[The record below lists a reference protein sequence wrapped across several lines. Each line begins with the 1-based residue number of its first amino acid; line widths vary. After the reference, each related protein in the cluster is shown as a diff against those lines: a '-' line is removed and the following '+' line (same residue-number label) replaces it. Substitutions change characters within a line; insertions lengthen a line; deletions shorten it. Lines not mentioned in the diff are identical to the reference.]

1 MNRLNAMNNNMVGA
15 NEDFGKKKSQFKDVG
30 ERFLKNKPAIV
41 CLCIIVILVLCAIF
55 AEQLAPYGP
64 DDQDLKRKLLLP
76 SPEFPLGTDEYGRD
90 ILSRIIYGSRP
101 SIVVAA
107 VSVTFSCLAG
117 TLIGCIAGYYGNVLD
132 NTFMRFIDIIQAI
145 PSMLLAISIAA
156 TLGPGLSNVMI
167 AVGIGTI
174 PNYARLVRAS
184 IMSIKGQEFIE
195 AARSVGAGNIYIIF
209 RHILPNCLAPIIVQA
224 TMSIGAAITAAAGLS
239 FIGLGIMPPTPEWG
253 SMLSA
258 GRGLIRQ
265 YWHVVTFPGLM
276 IMITV
281 FSFNILGDGLRDA
294 MDPRLKK

>member
-1 MNRLNAMNNNMVGA
+1 MNKLNRIDDSATDT
-15 NEDFGKKKSQFKDVG
+15 NEKFGKKKSQFKDVR

-41 CLCIIVILVLCAIF
+41 CLFIILILVLCAVF
-55 AEQLAPYGP
+55 AELIAPYGP

-76 SPEFPLGTDEYGRD
+76 GPGFPLGTDEYGRD
-90 ILSRIIYGSRP
+90 ILSRIIYGARP
-101 SIVVAA
+101 SILVAA

-117 TLIGCIAGYYGNVLD
+117 TMIGCIAGYYGNMID
-132 NTFMRFIDIIQAI
+132 NAFMRFIDIIQAI
-145 PSMLLAISIAA
+145 PSMMLAISIAA
-156 TLGPGLSNVMI
+156 MLGSGLGNVMI

-195 AARSVGAGNIYIIF
+195 AARSVGAGNAYIIF

-253 SMLSA
+253 SMLSS
-258 GRGLIRQ
+258 GRALIRQ

>member
-1 MNRLNAMNNNMVGA
+1 MSRLNAYEDTVIEP
-15 NEDFGKKKSQFKDVG
+15 NEKFGKKKSQFKDVL

-41 CLCIIVILVLCAIF
+41 CLFIIVILVLCAIF
-55 AEQLAPYGP
+55 AEKLAPYGP

-76 SPEFPLGTDEYGRD
+76 CLEFPFGTDDYGRD
-90 ILSRIIYGSRP
+90 ILSRIIYGARP
-101 SIVVAA
+101 SIMVAA
-107 VSVTFSCLAG
+107 VSVTFSCLIG
-117 TLIGCIAGYYGNVLD
+117 TLIGCISGYYGNVTD
-132 NTFMRFIDIIQAI
+132 NALMRFIDIIQAI
-145 PSMLLAISIAA
+145 PSMMLAISIAA
-156 TLGPGLSNVMI
+156 MLGSGLGNVMI

-224 TMSIGAAITAAAGLS
+224 TMSVGAAITAAAGLS

-258 GRGLIRQ
+258 GRALIRR

>member
-1 MNRLNAMNNNMVGA
+1 MS
-15 NEDFGKKKSQFKDVG
+15 D
-30 ERFLKNKPAIV
+30 
-41 CLCIIVILVLCAIF
+41 C
-55 AEQLAPYGP
+55 
-64 DDQDLKRKLLLP
+64 
-76 SPEFPLGTDEYGRD
+76 
-90 ILSRIIYGSRP
+90 
-101 SIVVAA
+101 
-107 VSVTFSCLAG
+107 
-117 TLIGCIAGYYGNVLD
+117 TLIGCISGYYGNIVD

-145 PSMLLAISIAA
+145 PSMMLAISIAA
-156 TLGPGLSNVMI
+156 MLGSGLGNVMI

-253 SMLSA
+253 SMLSSA
-258 GRGLIRQ
+258 RNYIRD
-265 YWHVVTFPGLM
+265 YWYIVTFPGVA

-281 FSFNILGDGLRDA
+281 FAFNLFGDGLRDA
-294 MDPRLKK
+294 LDPRLKN

>member
-1 MNRLNAMNNNMVGA
+1 MNKLKANDETMVA
-15 NEDFGKKKSQFKDVG
+15 TDQKFGRKKSQFKEIRD
-30 ERFLKNKPAIV
+30 RFIKNKPAIV
-41 CLCIIVILVLCAIF
+41 CLFIIVILVLCAIF
-55 AEQLAPYGP
+55 ADQIAPYGP
-64 DDQDLKRKLLLP
+64 DDQDLIRKLLLP
-76 SPEFPLGTDEYGRD
+76 SWKFPFGTDEYGRD
-90 ILSRIIYGSRP
+90 ILSRIIYGARP
-101 SIVVAA
+101 SLLVAA

-117 TLIGCIAGYYGNVLD
+117 TLIGCISGYYGNVID
-132 NTFMRFIDIIQAI
+132 NAFMRFIDIIQAI
-145 PSMLLAISIAA
+145 PSMMLAISIAA
-156 TLGPGLSNVMI
+156 MLGSGLSNVMI

-184 IMSIKGQEFIE
+184 IMSLKEQEFIE
-195 AARSVGAGNIYIIF
+195 AARSVGASDIYIIF

-253 SMLSA
+253 SMLSS
-258 GRGLIRQ
+258 GRALIRQ